1 MGLVKRK
8 KRTLEQIAA
17 TNAKRAATI
26 AVKKLGAE
34 TNTPVVDTAVIEA
47 TAEPAKFPVGND
59 GTPEEVEAIKA
70 AMPDGPKAAPVKPLP
85 KKLQDQI
92 AAQAE
97 IQDELAAEIKKFK
110 SGEAYLEGDI
120 PITLHGLSGPGFNPG
135 QRSLNH
141 IDERLLDKLYHFRW
155 SHKDMVDYHRA
166 DGYEPCDHAD
176 FTRMVVARGGGHS
189 FGKTP
194 EGHVYSG
201 DLIMIRV
208 SQDWHDKLSA
218 NIRKRTAAKEG
229 RAKNNVYAK
238 GEKLGVDVYE
248 GGAAMSPRMEN
259 LMRFLEKEL
268 GPGAREAFLGG

>member
-8 KRTLEQIAA
+8 KRTPEQIAA

-26 AVKKLGAE
+26 AAKKLPSGMPPMSARQIKDASAE
-34 TNTPVVDTAVIEA
+34 SPQTTESKEA
-47 TAEPAKFPVGND
+47 EVSEAK
-59 GTPEEVEAIKA
+59 VEA
-70 AMPDGPKAAPVKPLP
+70 KPLP
-85 KKLQDQI
+85 KKLQDRI
-92 AAQAE
+92 EAMAG
-97 IQDELAAEIKKFK
+97 IQDDLAMEIAEFKK
-110 SGEAYLEGDI
+110 GEAYLEGDI

-135 QRSLNH
+135 QRSLNW
-141 IDERLLDKLYHFRW
+141 IDIRFLDPLYHFRW
-155 SHKDMVDYHRA
+155 SHKTMVDYHRA
-166 DGYEPCDHAD
+166 DGYEPCDHVD

-208 SQDWHDKLSA
+208 SKDWHDKLSA
-218 NIRKRTAAKEG
+218 RIREKTKSKEG

-248 GGAAMSPRMEN
+248 GGDALSPRMEN

>member
-1 MGLVKRK
+1 
-8 KRTLEQIAA
+8 
-17 TNAKRAATI
+17 
-26 AVKKLGAE
+26 
-34 TNTPVVDTAVIEA
+34 
-47 TAEPAKFPVGND
+47 
-59 GTPEEVEAIKA
+59 
-70 AMPDGPKAAPVKPLP
+70 
-85 KKLQDQI
+85 
-92 AAQAE
+92 
-97 IQDELAAEIKKFK
+97 
-110 SGEAYLEGDI
+110 
-120 PITLHGLSGPGFNPG
+120 
-135 QRSLNH
+135 
-141 IDERLLDKLYHFRW
+141 
-155 SHKDMVDYHRA
+155 MVDYHRA
-166 DGYEPCDHAD
+166 DGYEPCDHGD

-208 SQDWHDKLSA
+208 GKDWHDQLSKQ
-218 NIRKRTAAKEG
+218 IVRKTAAKEG

>member
-8 KRTLEQIAA
+8 KRTPEQTAA

-26 AVKKLGAE
+26 AAKKAKITE
-34 TNTPVVDTAVIEA
+34 PIEA
-47 TAEPAKFPVGND
+47 AASIKVEDLVKVEEPKRTAPVA
-59 GTPEEVEAIKA
+59 EVPTKE
-70 AMPDGPKAAPVKPLP
+70 VKPLP
-85 KKLQDQI
+85 KRLQDQI

-97 IQDELAAEIKKFK
+97 IQDALAAEIKAFK

-120 PITLHGLSGPGFNPG
+120 PITLHGLGGPGFNPG
-135 QRSLNH
+135 QRSLNF
-141 IDERLLDKLYHFRW
+141 IDPELLDKLYHFRW
-155 SHKDMVDYHRA
+155 SHKSMVDYHRA

-189 FGKTP
+189 FGKTA

-208 SQDWHDKLSA
+208 SQDWHDELSA
-218 NIRKRTAAKEG
+218 NIRKRTASKEG

-268 GPGAREAFLGG
+268 GPGAREAFLGS